1 MSKYAALAA
10 SRTARMQG
18 WDDGIR
24 VTAICPGFVQSDMT
38 LENAPNY
45 PQEQMSRPQDLA
57 LIVSSLLQLDNQS
70 AIPEV
75 MMNCVFETM

>member
-1 MSKYAALAA
+1 
-10 SRTARMQG
+10 MQG
-18 WDDGIR
+18 WDYGIR
-24 VTAICPGFVQSDMT
+24 GTAICPGFVQSDMT

-57 LIVSSLLQLDNQS
+57 LIVSTLLQLDNES

-75 MMNCVFETM
+75 MMNCVFEAM

>member
-18 WDDGIR
+18 WEDGIR
-24 VTAICPGFVQSDMT
+24 VIAICPGFVQSDMT
-38 LENAPNY
+38 LQNAPSY
-45 PQEQMSRPQDLA
+45 PQEKMSRPQDLA
-57 LIVSSLLQLDNQS
+57 LMVSSLLQLDNES

-75 MMNCVFETM
+75 MMNCVFEPI